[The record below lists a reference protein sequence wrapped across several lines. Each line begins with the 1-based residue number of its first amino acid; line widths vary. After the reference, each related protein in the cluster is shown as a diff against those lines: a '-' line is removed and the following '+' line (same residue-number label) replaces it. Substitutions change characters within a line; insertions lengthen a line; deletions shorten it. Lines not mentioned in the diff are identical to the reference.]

1 MNNNEKIKILQ
12 YKINGIQ
19 YKIYEEYESMAKY
32 LEDVPFENDEFKEQL
47 NNSKNIIDKYLEE
60 MYDLEQEIQDLVI
73 ENLKNS

>member
-12 YKINGIQ
+12 YKINGIR